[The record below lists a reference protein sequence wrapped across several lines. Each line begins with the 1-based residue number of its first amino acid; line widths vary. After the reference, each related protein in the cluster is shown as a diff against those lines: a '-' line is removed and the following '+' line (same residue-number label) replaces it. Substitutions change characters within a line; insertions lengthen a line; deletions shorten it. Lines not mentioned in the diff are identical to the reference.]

1 MIARAFVVAVV
12 LVGVVG
18 QSAAGATVDPIG
30 DWKIESSEARCV
42 AVRKY
47 GDVADPITL
56 AVKAP
61 PYKSDVLQLAIIRSG
76 YRKSAEQSGA
86 KILINSQEYDTYAL
100 GYPLASHKQ
109 TATLF
114 TLSPTI
120 SAALRKASSFSF
132 SLKGGAR
139 ESFAFGPSESM
150 WTDLAACVE
159 RLSRTWNMG
168 GGEGSRFAQRV
179 SGSLRGIFT
188 SADYPREAVLAQ
200 FAGSS
205 RVLLLIDEA
214 GNVKD
219 CTVLET
225 SGMAVLD
232 SKTCGVITQRAKFTP
247 AVGADGKPMKDS
259 YVQRIDWTVKR

>member
-1 MIARAFVVAVV
+1 MIARAFGVAVV

-18 QSAAGATVDPIG
+18 QSAAAAAVDPIG

-56 AVKAP
+56 ALKAP

-86 KILINSQEYDTYAL
+86 KIVIDSQEYDTYAL

-139 ESFAFGPSESM
+139 ENFAFGPSESM

-159 RLSRTWNMG
+159 RLSRTWNM
-168 GGEGSRFAQRV
+168 EGVEASFAQRV

-232 SKTCGVITQRAKFTP
+232 SRTCGVITQRAKFTP

-259 YVQRIDWTVKR
+259 YVQRIDWTVRK